1 MFVSF
6 KFARFERLIKYV
18 TFAKSSYM
26 KIFPGCRQ
34 TLPIIGEEEKVYL
47 VGSENY
53 HIPLPKR
60 DLKDPK
66 EIGDPVEVFTF
77 YNENRELEAT
87 TKMPEIQ
94 VGEVGAFRVADVND
108 LGAFIHIGTK
118 RDMLIPRREMKEEL
132 TKGKLVVVT
141 LQVDEKNN
149 RLFASPR
156 INTYIKNDLIDVK
169 RGDEV
174 DLLIGERIEIGR
186 RVIIKGNM
194 VGIMFR
200 QEMLRNLRE
209 GDRIKGYIRKIEGKD
224 IQVSMS
230 KEGEELI
237 IDAKEKIMDFLNANN
252 GYMRLNDDSDPEEIK
267 IRLRMSKKT
276 FKKAVG
282 ALYKEE
288 KVTLTRFGVKLNK
301 EDDNG

>member
-1 MFVSF
+1 
-6 KFARFERLIKYV
+6 
-18 TFAKSSYM
+18 M
-26 KIFPGCRQ
+26 KIHPGRRQ
-34 TLPIIGEEEKVYL
+34 SLPVYSIEEKVYFI
-47 VGSENY
+47 GSEAF
-53 HIPLPKR
+53 HIALPKK
-60 DLKDPK
+60 DLKDPLD
-66 EIGDPVEVFTF
+66 IGNEVEVFTF
-77 YNENRELEAT
+77 YNENKELEAT
-87 TKMPEIQ
+87 CKMPEIQ

-118 RDMLIPRREMKEEL
+118 RDMLIPRREMKDEL
-132 TKGKLVVVT
+132 SKGKLVVVT
-141 LQVDEKNN
+141 LQVDERNN

-156 INTYIKNDLIDVK
+156 INSYIKNDEINVK

-186 RVIIKGNM
+186 RVIINGAL

-209 GDRIKGYIRKIEGKD
+209 GDRIKGYVRKVEGKD

-237 IDAKEKIMDFLNANN
+237 IDAKEKILDFLQANN
-252 GYMRLNDDSDPEEIK
+252 GYMRLNDDTDPEEIK

-282 ALYKEE
+282 ALYKER
-288 KVTLTRFGVKLNK
+288 KVSLTRFGVKLFK
-301 EDDNG
+301 EDEPEQ

>member
-1 MFVSF
+1 
-6 KFARFERLIKYV
+6 
-18 TFAKSSYM
+18 M
-26 KIFPGCRQ
+26 KIYPGRRQ
-34 TLPIIGEEEKVYL
+34 SLPVFSVEDKVYF
-47 VGSENY
+47 VGSEGH

-60 DLKDPK
+60 DIQDAL
-66 EIGDPVEVFTF
+66 EVGSQVEVFTF
-77 YNENRELEAT
+77 YNENKELEAT
-87 TKMPEIQ
+87 CKMPEIQ

-118 RDMLIPRREMKEEL
+118 RDMLIPRREMKDEL
-132 TKGKLVVVT
+132 IKGKLVVVT
-141 LQVDEKNN
+141 LQVDERNA

-156 INTYIKNDLIDVK
+156 INTYIKNEQIDVK

-186 RVIIKGNM
+186 RVIINGTL

-237 IDAKEKIMDFLNANN
+237 LDAKEKIMDFLQANN
-252 GYMRLNDDSDPEEIK
+252 GYMRINDDTDPEEIK

-282 ALYKEE
+282 ALYKER
-288 KVTLTRFGVKLNK
+288 KVSLTRFGVKLAK
-301 EDDNG
+301 EDDPE